1 MIGNGYSAKQDK
13 IIFSSPLTWNSNSSM
28 EKPVL
33 YVKEGCPW
41 CVDAL
46 AYFKDKQVELEV
58 VDVRT
63 DPSKMQE
70 LLEISAQSMTPTLK
84 HGDFVVADFDL
95 DEFEQALKENP
106 DSAKQLG
113 LA

>member
-1 MIGNGYSAKQDK
+1 
-13 IIFSSPLTWNSNSSM
+13 M

-63 DPSKMQE
+63 DPSRMQE
-70 LLEISAQSMTPTLK
+70 LLEISAQGMTPTLK

-95 DEFEQALKENP
+95 DEFEQALKENLLICYRG
-106 DSAKQLG
+106 SYLLLHLQT
-113 LA
+113 